1 MLSLIINQ
9 KPLLVKI
16 EKDKARMEEKFPIL
30 IADDNLVA
38 RKLLEKTLA
47 KEGHEIVSVDNGKK
61 ALEMFNERFFPIVLT
76 DWMMPE
82 MDGPTLCQAIRENI
96 TSSYVYILLLTAKA
110 SQEDIISGLKSG
122 ADDYLTK
129 PINNAELIARL
140 NNGKR
145 ILTLEKSLKD
155 ANSAIKILSIT
166 DNLTKFY
173 NREYL
178 TRKLPEEIARERRYG
193 DSLSLIFC
201 DIDHFKKINDT
212 YGHQTGDEVLIGV
225 ANCLSKSIRT
235 DIDWIGRY
243 GGEEFIIVLP
253 ETPLDGAARL
263 AERLRKVVAD
273 HKITTDGN
281 DISITSSFGV
291 TGFNSETLD
300 TKISAEKIIGAAD
313 KYLYQAKETGRNKV
327 ISGPL

>member
-1 MLSLIINQ
+1 
-9 KPLLVKI
+9 
-16 EKDKARMEEKFPIL
+16 MEGKFPIL

-82 MDGPTLCQAIRENI
+82 MDGPALCQAIRKNI

-110 SQEDIISGLKSG
+110 SKDDIISGLESG

-140 NNGKR
+140 NTAER

-155 ANSAIKILSIT
+155 ANSAIKILSMT
-166 DNLTKFY
+166 DNLTKCY
-173 NREYL
+173 NRGYL
-178 TRKLPEEIARERRYG
+178 TRKLPEEITRVRRYG

-212 YGHQTGDEVLIGV
+212 YGHQTGDEVLIGF
-225 ANCLSKSIRT
+225 ANGLSKSIRT

>member
-1 MLSLIINQ
+1 
-9 KPLLVKI
+9 
-16 EKDKARMEEKFPIL
+16 MEEKFPIL

-47 KEGHEIVSVDNGKK
+47 KEGHEIVSVENGKK

-82 MDGPTLCQAIRENI
+82 MDGPTLCQAIREKI
-96 TSSYVYILLLTAKA
+96 TSSYVYIILLTAKA
-110 SQEDIISGLKSG
+110 SKEDIISGLRSG

-129 PINNAELIARL
+129 PIDNAELIARL
-140 NNGKR
+140 NTGER

-166 DNLTKFY
+166 DNLTKCY
-173 NREYL
+173 NRGYL
-178 TRKLPEEIARERRYG
+178 TRKLPEEISRERRYG

-212 YGHQTGDEVLIGV
+212 YGHQTGDEVLIGF
-225 ANCLSKSIRT
+225 ANCLIKSIRT

-291 TGFNSETLD
+291 TGFNGETID
-300 TKISAEKIIGAAD
+300 TKISAEKIISAAD

-327 ISGPL
+327 VSGPL

>member
-1 MLSLIINQ
+1 MKNI
-9 KPLLVKI
+9 
-16 EKDKARMEEKFPIL
+16 FPIL

-38 RKLLEKTLA
+38 RKLLKKTLE
-47 KEGHEIVSVDNGKK
+47 KQGHEIVSVENGKK

-129 PINNAELIARL
+129 PINNAELVARL
-140 NNGKR
+140 NTAER

-155 ANSAIKILSIT
+155 ATSAIKILSIT
-166 DNLTKFY
+166 DNLTKSY
-173 NREYL
+173 NRGYL
-178 TRKLPEEIARERRYG
+178 TRKLPEEIARQRRYG

-212 YGHQTGDEVLIGV
+212 YGHQTGDEVLIEF
-225 ANCLSKSIRT
+225 ANCLSKAIRIN
-235 DIDWIGRY
+235 IDWIGRY

-253 ETPLDGAARL
+253 ETPLAGAARL

-281 DISITSSFGV
+281 DISIKSSFGV

>member
-1 MLSLIINQ
+1 
-9 KPLLVKI
+9 
-16 EKDKARMEEKFPIL
+16 MEGKFPIL

-82 MDGPTLCQAIRENI
+82 MDGLTLCQAIRKNI

-140 NNGKR
+140 NIGER

-166 DNLTKFY
+166 DNLTKCY
-173 NREYL
+173 NRGYL

-212 YGHQTGDEVLIGV
+212 YGHQTGDEVLVGF

>member
-1 MLSLIINQ
+1 
-9 KPLLVKI
+9 
-16 EKDKARMEEKFPIL
+16 MEEKFPIL

-38 RKLLEKTLA
+38 RKLLEKTLS

-82 MDGPTLCQAIRENI
+82 MDGPTLCRAIREKI
-96 TSSYVYILLLTAKA
+96 TSGYVYIILLTAKA
-110 SQEDIISGLKSG
+110 AKEDIISGLKSG

-129 PINNAELIARL
+129 PIDNAELVARL
-140 NNGKR
+140 KNADR

-155 ANSAIKILSIT
+155 ANSAIKKLSIT
-166 DNLTKFY
+166 DNLTKCY
-173 NREYL
+173 NRGYM
-178 TRKLPEEIARERRYG
+178 TRKLPEEITRERRYG

-212 YGHQTGDEVLIGV
+212 YGHQTGDLVLTEF
-225 ANCLSKSIRT
+225 ANCLNESIRT
-235 DIDWIGRY
+235 GIDWISRY

-253 ETPLDGAARL
+253 ETPIDGAARL

-273 HKITTDGN
+273 HKVTTNGN

-291 TGFNSETLD
+291 TGFNSATLD
-300 TKISAEKIIGAAD
+300 TKIVAEKIISAAD

>member
-1 MLSLIINQ
+1 
-9 KPLLVKI
+9 
-16 EKDKARMEEKFPIL
+16 MEEKFPIL

-140 NNGKR
+140 NNGER

-173 NREYL
+173 NRGYL

-212 YGHQTGDEVLIGV
+212 YGHQTGDEVLIEF
-225 ANCLSKSIRT
+225 ANCLSKAIRT

>member
-1 MLSLIINQ
+1 VEN
-9 KPLLVKI
+9 
-16 EKDKARMEEKFPIL
+16 KFPIL

-47 KEGHEIVSVDNGKK
+47 KEGHEIVSVENGKK

-82 MDGPTLCQAIRENI
+82 MDGPTLCQAIREKI
-96 TSSYVYILLLTAKA
+96 TSSYVYIILLTAKA
-110 SQEDIISGLKSG
+110 DKEDIISGIKSG

-129 PINNAELIARL
+129 PIDNAELIARL
-140 NNGKR
+140 KNADR

-155 ANSAIKILSIT
+155 ANSAIKKLSIT
-166 DNLTKFY
+166 DNLTKCY
-173 NREYL
+173 NRGYL
-178 TRKLPEEIARERRYG
+178 TRKLPEEIAREKRYG

-212 YGHQTGDEVLIGV
+212 YGHQTGDEVLV
-225 ANCLSKSIRT
+225 EFANCLNKTIRT
-235 DIDWIGRY
+235 NIDWIGRY
-243 GGEEFIIVLP
+243 GGEEFILVLP

-263 AERLRKVVAD
+263 AERLRKNIAA

-281 DISITSSFGV
+281 DVSITSSFGV
-291 TGFNSETLD
+291 TGFNSKTLD